1 MGDALLTR
9 TIPSRQFLP
18 PPKRKTSALSEE
30 LKKRRT
36 PTLSGEPKK
45 RKTSAL
51 SEELKKR
58 VNASCPA
65 FLQKEIVMEKL
76 RIYRIRDGFIEFL
89 HEKDHRVQFNKRERR
104 PYIGV
109 VLEINGHKYIAE
121 TEPRKAEKQCTYYA
135 H

>member
-9 TIPSRQFLP
+9 TIPGRQFLP

-45 RKTSAL
+45 RRASAL

-58 VNASCPA
+58 RTPTLSGEPKKRRASALSEELKSGSTQVAPL
-65 FLQKEIVMEKL
+65 F
-76 RIYRIRDGFIEFL
+76 YR
-89 HEKDHRVQFNKRERR
+89 KRL
-104 PYIGV
+104 PW
-109 VLEINGHKYIAE
+109 KS
-121 TEPRKAEKQCTYYA
+121 
-135 H
+135 